1 MPNDK
6 TRRQTEP
13 EPRMT
18 YGEAAQELG
27 VTTTTVCRYAKR
39 GLLERVK
46 VTRRNVFVTER
57 SVRNLLRVRQAQE

>member
-1 MPNDK
+1 MK
-6 TRRQTEP
+6 T

-18 YGEAAQELG
+18 YGDAARELG
-27 VTTTTVCRYAKR
+27 VTTTTVCRYVKR
-39 GLLERVK
+39 GLLDRVK